1 MVVAMFIILSIVSC
15 FVASRLDSLSFFLV
29 SMSWLHFK
37 LVKCW
42 SWIVFTDIFY
52 WSQLFRTKN
61 FAARCFY
68 VACVWNI
75 LHYYYTMA
83 GAKKSNQYWPKLIWH
98 QANQNGQILPNFS
111 NFIASETV
119 TKFEKKI
126 VGINLTFGVVT
137 LGPIVTSSR
146 LSKDKV
152 VRSEDLTKR
161 SRSDAVHGSW
171 LQVHQDGLSTWRKL
185 DQILQF
191 SVFDLWL
198 NFARRHQDAI
208 HTQTIHFKA
217 QHYRGITDKM
227 IYYCIMNR
235 FGIE

>member
-61 FAARCFY
+61 FAAYCFY

-111 NFIASETV
+111 NFIASD
-119 TKFEKKI
+119 I
-126 VGINLTFGVVT
+126 
-137 LGPIVTSSR
+137 
-146 LSKDKV
+146 DKV
-152 VRSEDLTKR
+152 WEEDCWYKSYLRCSDPWPNCCQLQTVQRQSCQVWRFDQKVQIWRCPSFLAPGPPRRPVNMEEVRSNF
-161 SRSDAVHGSW
+161 A
-171 LQVHQDGLSTWRKL
+171 
-185 DQILQF
+185 IF
-191 SVFDLWL
+191 SLWL
-198 NFARRHQDAI
+198 VTQLCKETSRRYSYPNNTFQGPTLQRDYWQNDI
-208 HTQTIHFKA
+208 LL
-217 QHYRGITDKM
+217 HYEWI
-227 IYYCIMNR
+227 
-235 FGIE
+235 